1 MSQATVSQ
9 HSRYRPSR
17 QAVAYTLAVILPI
30 TSWYITTHVKAL
42 SGLPMSL
49 HFLSM
54 ALIATLGGFGPAL
67 LAVFISILTRI
78 YQVYPEPHTKAL
90 VQGELLRF
98 AVILCGALIISFMT
112 RRRRIFGDRLEGTLA
127 ELQDRTDTLI
137 ESLHSSKCACWTQDL
152 ETGGGIHWYGGSYP
166 IFGRPFSDF
175 DGLPDLT
182 SLLHPDDQS
191 NIAELTEHMQS
202 SSEPIVCEFRAPW
215 PNGELHWL
223 EMRGTRVPGEHRVWR
238 GVTLDITERKLAE
251 AALLRSEKL
260 AAMGRLASTVA
271 HEINNPLEAVTNLL
285 YLASADETLD
295 TTTRSYVSMA
305 ERELARLGNITRLTL
320 GFVRT
325 SSETMD
331 VEISEHVDD
340 VLSILHHRFI
350 AAGVNIARRYEPE
363 VRITIPP
370 HELRQIATNLIA
382 NASDAVTGAVT
393 NPTVSIQIIHS
404 GDKALLLVEDNGAGI
419 PPANV
424 TRIFDPFFSTKKE
437 VGTGIGL
444 WVTKEIV
451 EKNGGRISVASGNL
465 PSGFQTCFRVEFPLA
480 SPHLGNGST

>member
-9 HSRYRPSR
+9 GSRYRPSR
-17 QAVAYTLAVILPI
+17 QSIAYVLAVVLPI
-30 TSWYITTHVKAL
+30 ASWVITTHVKAL
-42 SGLPMSL
+42 VGLPMSL

-54 ALIATLGGFGPAL
+54 ALIATLGGFGPAFA
-67 LAVFISILTRI
+67 AVFISILTRI
-78 YQVYPEPHTKAL
+78 YQLRAEPPTVFL
-90 VQGELLRF
+90 VHGELLRF
-98 AVILCGALIISFMT
+98 SVLLCGALIISFMT
-112 RRRRIFGDRLEGTLA
+112 HRRRISGDRLELTLA
-127 ELQDRTDTLI
+127 ELQDRTDTLV
-137 ESLHSSKCACWTQDL
+137 ESLHNSKCASWTMDL
-152 ETGGGIHWYGGSYP
+152 DSGGGIHWYGGSYP
-166 IFGRPFSDF
+166 IFGRPFSEF
-175 DGLPDLT
+175 DGLSDLT
-182 SLLHPDDQS
+182 ALLHPEDQS
-191 NIAELTEHMQS
+191 SISEIAEHMQS
-202 SSEPIVCEFRAPW
+202 SNDPIVCEFRAPW

-223 EMRGTRVPGEHRVWR
+223 EMRGNRVPGEHRVWR

-305 ERELARLGNITRLTL
+305 ERELGRLGNITRLTL

-331 VEISEHVDD
+331 VEISEHVED

-370 HELRQIATNLIA
+370 HELRQIVTNLIA
-382 NASDAVTGAVT
+382 NASDAVAGAVT
-393 NPTVSIQIIHS
+393 NPTVSIQITHT
-404 GDKALLLVEDNGAGI
+404 GDKALLLVEDNGDGI
-419 PPANV
+419 PAANL

-465 PSGFQTCFRVEFPLA
+465 PTGFQTCFRVEFPLA
-480 SPHLGNGST
+480 SPHGEIAP

>member
-9 HSRYRPSR
+9 RSRYRPSR
-17 QAVAYTLAVILPI
+17 QTVAYALAVVLPI
-30 TSWYITTHVKAL
+30 TSWAITTRVNAL
-42 SGLPMSL
+42 HGLPMSL

-54 ALIATLGGFGPAL
+54 ALIATFGGFGPAFV
-67 LAVFISILTRI
+67 AVFISILTRI
-78 YQVYPEPHTKAL
+78 YQVFPEPHTRAL
-90 VQGELLRF
+90 VHGEFLRS
-98 AVILCGALIISFMT
+98 AVLVCGALIISFMT
-112 RRRRIFGDRLEGTLA
+112 RRRRISSERLELTLG
-127 ELQDRTDTLI
+127 ELQDRTDALV
-137 ESLHSSKCACWTQDL
+137 ESLNSSKCACWTLDFD
-152 ETGGGIHWYGGSYP
+152 GDGHVRWYGGSYP
-166 IFGRPFSDF
+166 IFGRPFSEF
-175 DGLPDLT
+175 DGLRDLT
-182 SLLHPDDQS
+182 PLLHPEDQS
-191 NIAELTEHMQS
+191 SISELAEHMQS
-202 SSEPIVCEFRAPW
+202 SNDPIICEFRVPW

-223 EMRGTRVPGEHRVWR
+223 EMRGNRIPGEHRVWR
-238 GVTLDITERKLAE
+238 GVTLDITERKMTE

-285 YLASADETLD
+285 YLASADDSLD
-295 TTTRSYVSMA
+295 HTTRSYVSMA

-325 SSETMD
+325 SSDTMD
-331 VEISEHVDD
+331 VEIAEHVDD
-340 VLSILHHRFI
+340 VLSILHHRF
-350 AAGVNIARRYEPE
+350 AASEINITRRYDSK

-370 HELRQIATNLIA
+370 HELRQIVTNLIA
-382 NASDAVTGAVT
+382 NASDAVVGTGPNA
-393 NPTVSIQIIHS
+393 TVSIQIAHS
-404 GDKALLLVEDNGAGI
+404 GDKALLLVEDNGGGI
-419 PPANV
+419 PAANL

-480 SPHLGNGST
+480 PPSR

>member
-1 MSQATVSQ
+1 MNQATVSQ
-9 HSRYRPSR
+9 RSRYRPSR
-17 QAVAYTLAVILPI
+17 QAVAYTLAVVLPI
-30 TSWYITTHVKAL
+30 TSWAITTRVDAL
-42 SGLPMSL
+42 HGLPMSL

-54 ALIATLGGFGPAL
+54 ALIATLGGFGPAFV
-67 LAVFISILTRI
+67 AVAISILTRI
-78 YQVYPEPHTKAL
+78 YQVFPEPHTPAL
-90 VQGELLRF
+90 VHGELLRS
-98 AVILCGALIISFMT
+98 AVLICGALIISFMT
-112 RRRRIFGDRLEGTLA
+112 HRRRISGDRLELTLA
-127 ELQDRTDTLI
+127 ELQDRTDTLV
-137 ESLHSSKCACWTQDL
+137 ESLHSSKCACWTVDL
-152 ETGGGIHWYGGSYP
+152 DNGGGIHWYVGSYP
-166 IFGRPFSDF
+166 IFGRPFAEF

-182 SLLHPDDQS
+182 ALIHPEDQS
-191 NIAELTEHMQS
+191 NIPELAEHMQS
-202 SSEPIVCEFRAPW
+202 SSDPIVCEFRAPW

-223 EMRGTRVPGEHRVWR
+223 EMRGNRVPGEHRVWR

-285 YLASADETLD
+285 YLASADETLEP
-295 TTTRSYVSMA
+295 TTRSYVSMA

-331 VEISEHVDD
+331 VEISEHIED
-340 VLSILHHRFI
+340 VLFI
-350 AAGVNIARRYEPE
+350 ASGVNIARRYEPE

-382 NASDAVTGAVT
+382 NASDAVTVGIS
-393 NPTVSIQIIHS
+393 NPTVSIQIIPS

-419 PPANV
+419 PAANL

-480 SPHLGNGST
+480 SPHGQIAP